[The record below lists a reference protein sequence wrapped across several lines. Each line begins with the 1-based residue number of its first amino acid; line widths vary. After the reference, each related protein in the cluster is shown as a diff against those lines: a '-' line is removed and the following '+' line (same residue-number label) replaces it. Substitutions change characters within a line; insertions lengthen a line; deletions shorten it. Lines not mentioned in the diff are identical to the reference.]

1 MPLLIVL
8 GIWIAA
14 SVALTP
20 FLGFFLSEGSQQSA
34 DAQTADSAEASLHR
48 GT

>member
-1 MPLLIVL
+1 MPLLIAL

-20 FLGFFLSEGSQQSA
+20 FLGYFLSEGSQHATDPQA
-34 DAQTADSAEASLHR
+34 AESAEAGLHR